1 VALSGLVNL
10 RQGDETRRLDLRL
23 SDEEIVLPTTGE
35 TCLVDITFT
44 QADDPDPLGR
54 LL

>member
-1 VALSGLVNL
+1 MALPGLVNV

-23 SDEEIVLPTTGE
+23 PDGEIVPPTTLE

-44 QADDPDPLGR
+44 RAGSFEP
-54 LL
+54 